1 MRTTPRRWTV
11 PGGTEVFRTTIVE
24 TSAEGVTSTNT
35 SDYHYEFDTLSV
47 HAKIVSQI
55 RGDGVVPF
63 GKYLSMFKAEG

>member
-1 MRTTPRRWTV
+1 MKIV
-11 PGGTEVFRTTIVE
+11 IAGGSGQVGTIL
-24 TSAEGVTSTNT
+24 ARHFHKEGNRVLV
-35 SDYHYEFDTLSV
+35 LSV